1 MPPNPA
7 VKTAPLR
14 SAGTPLKR
22 RPLPLRYAFV
32 NRLESGLK
40 HIVLIIFFIF
50 GQSVLSANAD
60 DDFVLVQ
67 TDDAKMKAAFKK
79 AKSSLSDFLKL
90 VDKGRN
96 KISIYGAYVKIED
109 KGNIEYLWVTDVQ
122 KHNEVYYIG
131 YVIST
136 PRLVKN
142 VKNGATI
149 GFKVED
155 IFDWQHYDKT
165 KNITYGGFT
174 TCALMN
180 SASQEDSEYIKKH
193 GMQCSTQ

>member
-1 MPPNPA
+1 M
-7 VKTAPLR
+7 
-14 SAGTPLKR
+14 
-22 RPLPLRYAFV
+22 
-32 NRLESGLK
+32 K
-40 HIVLIIFFIF
+40 HIVLVIFIIFAH
-50 GQSVLSANAD
+50 SVLSAQAD

-67 TDDAKMKAAFKK
+67 SNDAKMKSAFKK

-90 VDKGRN
+90 VDKGRKKN
-96 KISIYGAYVKIED
+96 SIYGAYVKIED
-109 KGNIEYLWVTDVQ
+109 KGNTEYLWVTDLQ
-122 KHNEVYYIG
+122 KYNEAYYIG
-131 YVIST
+131 YVISA

-155 IFDWQHYDKT
+155 IFDWEHYDKT
-165 KNITYGGFT
+165 NNITYGGFT

-180 SASQEDSEYIKKH
+180 PASQEDNEEIKKH

>member
-1 MPPNPA
+1 MG
-7 VKTAPLR
+7 VWFETH
-14 SAGTPLKR
+14 
-22 RPLPLRYAFV
+22 
-32 NRLESGLK
+32 RLDYP
-40 HIVLIIFFIF
+40 FYF
-50 GQSVLSANAD
+50 GHFVLSAQAD

-67 TDDAKMKAAFKK
+67 GDDAKMKAAFKK
-79 AKSSLSDFLKL
+79 AKSSLGDFLKL

-96 KISIYGAYVKIED
+96 KDSIYGAYVKIED
-109 KGNIEYLWVTDVQ
+109 KGNIEYLWVTDLQ

-131 YVIST
+131 YVIT
-136 PRLVKN
+136 APRLVKN
-142 VKNGATI
+142 VKNGETI
-149 GFKVED
+149 GFKVKD

-180 SASQEDSEYIKKH
+180 PESKKDREFIKES

>member
-1 MPPNPA
+1 MPNNALQP
-7 VKTAPLR
+7 
-14 SAGTPLKR
+14 TPLAALGAAER
-22 RPLPLRYAFV
+22 GRYALV

-40 HIVLIIFFIF
+40 HIVLVIFFIL
-50 GQSVLSANAD
+50 GHSVLSAQAD

-67 TDDAKMKAAFKK
+67 SDDAKMKAAFKK
-79 AKSSLSDFLKL
+79 AKSSLSNFLRL
-90 VDKGRN
+90 VDMGRN
-96 KISIYGAYVKIED
+96 KDSIYGAYVRIED
-109 KGNIEYLWVTDVQ
+109 KGNTEYLWVTDVQ
-122 KHNEVYYIG
+122 KYNEAYYIG
-131 YVIST
+131 YVISA

-180 SASQEDSEYIKKH
+180 PSSQEDSEYIKKY
-193 GMQCSTQ
+193 GMQCSAQ

>member
-1 MPPNPA
+1 M
-7 VKTAPLR
+7 
-14 SAGTPLKR
+14 
-22 RPLPLRYAFV
+22 
-32 NRLESGLK
+32 K
-40 HIVLIIFFIF
+40 HFVLIIFFIF
-50 GQSVLSANAD
+50 GHSVLSAQAD

-67 TDDAKMKAAFKK
+67 GDDAKMKAAFKK
-79 AKSSLSDFLKL
+79 AKSSLSGFLKL
-90 VDKGRN
+90 VDKGKN
-96 KISIYGAYVKIED
+96 TDSVYDAYVKVED

-122 KHNEVYYIG
+122 KYNEVYYIG
-131 YVIST
+131 YVVSA

-165 KNITYGGFT
+165 KNKIYGGFT

-180 SASQEDSEYIKKH
+180 PASQEDSEYIKKY